1 MNSIWKKFDSVIIK
15 NDNLLKKNS
24 DKITNAHFI
33 NSIPTNFLRMNT
45 IISNNPILSKVSIL
59 NNKNIKNYPFDP
71 IPNVDSTFEVIEDF
85 VNKGLLSQMY
95 ESRLMTEDVDIPGM
109 F

>member
-1 MNSIWKKFDSVIIK
+1 MD
-15 NDNLLKKNS
+15 
-24 DKITNAHFI
+24 
-33 NSIPTNFLRMNT
+33 T
-45 IISNNPILSKVSIL
+45 IISNNPILSKISIL

-71 IPNVDSTFEVIEDF
+71 IPNVDSTFEIIEDF

-95 ESRLMTEDVDIPGM
+95 ESRLMREDAEIPGM